1 MKTSQSHHF
10 VQLLKLLRSL
20 TPDLI
25 CLSAALIKYGA
36 AGCSTSSRET
46 KAINQRPEHRE
57 KPRRNTA
64 SWLAQLASFTFQAY
78 LPSGGTA
85 QSVPNPSHKYGH
97 GKA

>member
-1 MKTSQSHHF
+1 MKTSQNHHF

-57 KPRRNTA
+57 TMKEHSFLACSA
-64 SWLAQLASFTFQAY
+64 SLLY
-78 LPSGGTA
+78 IPGLPA
-85 QSVPNPSHKYGH
+85 
-97 GKA
+97 